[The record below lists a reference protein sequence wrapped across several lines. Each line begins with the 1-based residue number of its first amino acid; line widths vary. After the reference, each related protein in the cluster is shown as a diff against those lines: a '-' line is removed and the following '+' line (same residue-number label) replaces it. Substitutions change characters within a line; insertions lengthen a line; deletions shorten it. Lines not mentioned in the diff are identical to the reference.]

1 MGAIL
6 SIDFGLKRIG
16 LAVSDQDRLF
26 AFPHLVIQNNGLEKV
41 LLEIV
46 KIVDEKSIDL
56 IVIGMPFNM
65 DGSKGK
71 MAKEVEEFIRGLKF
85 KINIPVETVD
95 ERLSSFIAEENLKER
110 GISQKGSKELIDKE
124 AARLLLVDFLTKSKK
139 INS

>member
-1 MGAIL
+1 MGSILAI
-6 SIDFGLKRIG
+6 DYGLKRIG
-16 LAVSDQDRLF
+16 LAVSDEKRVF
-26 AFPHLVIQNNGLEKV
+26 AFPHSVIENKSFESVANFILDVVCEKNV
-41 LLEIV
+41 
-46 KIVDEKSIDL
+46 DL
-56 IVIGMPFNM
+56 IIVGMPFNM

-71 MAKEVEEFIRGLKF
+71 MAKEVEEFIRRLKF